1 MKKAFA
7 ILVCLPL
14 LALSSDAKTKNRI
27 EIVAHA
33 QGRQESL
40 SSSDRKKDGES
51 EFQVSE
57 AGIAFAISAGMIA
70 EDDSTV
76 RLALKVINA
85 TTKAH
90 VFSPSEIV
98 VILPNGH
105 SYRPFSQVDV
115 LAQAYEVKAK
125 PKRRRE
131 PAAHTAPSEISAGA
145 GCSVIGDSASCQ
157 TTPDSSTEA
166 WSARRLALGSMI
178 RSAVQRSKFK
188 KYIEQV
194 KKTYLVSQEIGP
206 GDTVTGYVDLYLEDI
221 HNGPFTVRVPAG
233 GTTWF
238 APTPGQLAVQ
248 KTTYDFR
255 FGPELIGDPRQSP
268 RKDSAT
274 E

>member
-1 MKKAFA
+1 MKKALA

-14 LALSSDAKTKNRI
+14 LALSSDARTKNQI

-33 QGRQESL
+33 RGRQVSL
-40 SSSDRKKDGES
+40 SASDRKKDGES
-51 EFQVSE
+51 EFQISE
-57 AGIAFAISAGMIA
+57 AGIGFAISAGMIA
-70 EDDSTV
+70 EDDATV
-76 RLALKVINA
+76 SLALKVTNA
-85 TTKAH
+85 TNEVR
-90 VFSPSEIV
+90 VFSPNEIV

-115 LAQAYEVKAK
+115 LAQAYEEKAN
-125 PKRRRE
+125 PNRRKE

-145 GCSVIGDSASCQ
+145 GCSVSGDSASCA
-157 TTPDSSTEA
+157 TTPDSSPEA

-178 RSAVQRSKFK
+178 RSAVQHIKFN

-194 KKTYLVSQEIGP
+194 KKTYLTSQEIAP
-206 GDTVTGYVDLYLEDI
+206 GGTVTGYVDLYLEEI

-233 GTTWF
+233 GTTWV
-238 APTPGQLAVQ
+238 APAPGKLAVP

-255 FGPELIGDPRQSP
+255 FGPELMGDPR
-268 RKDSAT
+268 RKDAAT

>member
-1 MKKAFA
+1 MKKALA

-14 LALSSDAKTKNRI
+14 LALSSDARTKNQI

-33 QGRQESL
+33 RGRQVSL
-40 SSSDRKKDGES
+40 SASDRKKDGES
-51 EFQVSE
+51 EFQISE
-57 AGIAFAISAGMIA
+57 AGIGFAISVGMIA
-70 EDDSTV
+70 EDDATV
-76 RLALKVINA
+76 SLALKVTNA
-85 TTKAH
+85 TNEVR
-90 VFSPSEIV
+90 VFSPNEIV

-115 LAQAYEVKAK
+115 LAQAYEEKAN
-125 PKRRRE
+125 PNRRKE

-145 GCSVIGDSASCQ
+145 GCSVSGDSASCA
-157 TTPDSSTEA
+157 TTPDSSPEA

-178 RSAVQRSKFK
+178 RSAVQHIKFN

-194 KKTYLVSQEIGP
+194 KKTYLTSQEIAP
-206 GDTVTGYVDLYLEDI
+206 GGTVTGYVDLYLEGI

-233 GTTWF
+233 GTTWV
-238 APTPGQLAVQ
+238 APAPGKLAVP

-255 FGPELIGDPRQSP
+255 FGPELMGDPR
-268 RKDSAT
+268 RKDAAT

>member
-1 MKKAFA
+1 MKKALA

-14 LALSSDAKTKNRI
+14 LALSSDAQTKNQI
-27 EIVAHA
+27 EIVAHV
-33 QGRQESL
+33 QGRQASL
-40 SSSDRKKDGES
+40 SSSDRKKKGES

-70 EDDSTV
+70 GDDSTV

-85 TTKAH
+85 TNKAR

-115 LAQAYEVKAK
+115 LAQAYEVKAN
-125 PKRRRE
+125 PKHGK
-131 PAAHTAPSEISAGA
+131 PAAHTAPSQSSDGA
-145 GCSVIGDSASCQ
+145 GCSVIGDSASCP
-157 TTPDSSTEA
+157 TTPDLSTEA

-178 RSAVQRSKFK
+178 RSVVQRRQFK

-233 GTTWF
+233 GTTWV
-238 APTPGQLAVQ
+238 APAPGQLAVQ

-268 RKDSAT
+268 RNGTDT
-274 E
+274 Q

>member
-1 MKKAFA
+1 MKKALA

-14 LALSSDAKTKNRI
+14 LALSSDARTKNQI

-33 QGRQESL
+33 RGRQVSL
-40 SSSDRKKDGES
+40 SASDRKKDGES
-51 EFQVSE
+51 EFQISE
-57 AGIAFAISAGMIA
+57 AGIGFAISVGMIA
-70 EDDSTV
+70 EDDATV
-76 RLALKVINA
+76 SLALKVTNA
-85 TTKAH
+85 TNEVR
-90 VFSPSEIV
+90 VFSPNEIV

-115 LAQAYEVKAK
+115 LAQAYEEKAN
-125 PKRRRE
+125 PNRRKE

-145 GCSVIGDSASCQ
+145 GCSVSGDSASCA
-157 TTPDSSTEA
+157 TTPDSSPEA

-178 RSAVQRSKFK
+178 RSAVQHIKFN

-194 KKTYLVSQEIGP
+194 KKTYLTSQEIAP
-206 GDTVTGYVDLYLEDI
+206 GGTVTGYVDLYLEGI

-233 GTTWF
+233 GTTWV
-238 APTPGQLAVQ
+238 APAPGKLAVQ

-255 FGPELIGDPRQSP
+255 FGPELMGDPR
-268 RKDSAT
+268 RKDAAT

>member
-14 LALSSDAKTKNRI
+14 LALSSDARTKNQI

-33 QGRQESL
+33 QGRQASL

-70 EDDSTV
+70 GDDSTV
-76 RLALKVINA
+76 SLALKVTNA
-85 TTKAH
+85 TTKAR

-115 LAQAYEVKAK
+115 LAQAYEVKAN
-125 PKRRRE
+125 PKRRK
-131 PAAHTAPSEISAGA
+131 PAAQTVPSQSSDGA
-145 GCSVIGDSASCQ
+145 GCSVIGDSASCP
-157 TTPDSSTEA
+157 TTPDLSTEA

-178 RSAVQRSKFK
+178 RSAMQRSKFK

-194 KKTYLVSQEIGP
+194 KKNYLVSQEIGP
-206 GDTVTGYVDLYLEDI
+206 GGAVTGYVDLYLEDI

-238 APTPGQLAVQ
+238 APAPGQLAVQ

-255 FGPELIGDPRQSP
+255 FGPELVAVPR
-268 RKDSAT
+268 
-274 E
+274 

>member
-1 MKKAFA
+1 MKKALA

-14 LALSSDAKTKNRI
+14 LALSSDAKTQNRI
-27 EIVAHA
+27 ELVAHA

-40 SSSDRKKDGES
+40 SASDRKKDGES

-57 AGIAFAISAGMIA
+57 AGIAFAISAGMTA
-70 EDDSTV
+70 GDNATV
-76 RLALKVINA
+76 SLALKVTNA
-85 TTKAH
+85 TSKAR

-115 LAQAYEVKAK
+115 LAQAYEVKANPNRK
-125 PKRRRE
+125 GE
-131 PAAHTAPSEISAGA
+131 PAEHTAPPGISAGA
-145 GCSVIGDSASCQ
+145 GCSIIGDSASCP
-157 TTPDSSTEA
+157 TTPDLSTEA

-206 GDTVTGYVDLYLEDI
+206 GDTVSGYVDLYLEDI

-233 GTTWF
+233 GTTWI
-238 APTPGQLAVQ
+238 APAPGQLAVE

-255 FGPELIGDPRQSP
+255 FGPEVVGDLRQSK
-268 RKDSAT
+268 RNGT
-274 E
+274 ETQ